1 MGEITKGA
9 LSPVDR
15 FWRLISQDKKE
26 IRNVYLLSIF
36 NGLVNLSLPL
46 GIQAIISFIQSGQI
60 TTSWIVLLVLVVL
73 GIAITGVLQVY
84 QLKITEN
91 LQQRIFTRAAFEF
104 SFRIPRIKMEAM
116 YKKHGPELMNRFF
129 DTITVQKGLPKILID
144 FSTSALQ
151 IIFGLILLSF
161 YHPFFIFFGVILFLV
176 VLIIFRFTAQ
186 RGLATSIDESTYK
199 YKMAYWLE
207 EVARTA
213 TSFKLSGKTDLQ
225 LNRTN
230 EYVKQYLNFRDK
242 HFKILVQQYSLMI
255 MFKVIIGAGLLGIG
269 GYLVIE
275 QLMNIGQFVASEI
288 LILLIIASVEKLIL
302 SIDTIY
308 DVLTGLE
315 KMAHVTDLELDETG
329 GIELNKEDHPEGMS
343 VEFTN
348 VSFTYPGWT
357 KPAFANLNLDVKAGQ
372 NVLIHGTDGS
382 GKSTLLSLLA
392 GLYDTQQGSIS
403 YCGVPRQNYDLRSL
417 YSSIGDCITQE
428 KIFPGTIL
436 ENISMGRED
445 ATLQNVL
452 WAIENLGFM
461 DYIKKLPK
469 GLDTYLD
476 DHGRHLPQSI
486 ATKLILARSIA
497 DKPKLLLIEDMLEL
511 MHSEDMHDIMG
522 FLTSKD
528 NHWTLIA
535 ISSDLNC
542 AHQMD
547 SIIKLDHDKCRPY
560 TDVELKLLL
569 NN

>member
-199 YKMAYWLE
+199 YKMA
-207 EVARTA
+207 
-213 TSFKLSGKTDLQ
+213 
-225 LNRTN
+225 
-230 EYVKQYLNFRDK
+230 
-242 HFKILVQQYSLMI
+242 
-255 MFKVIIGAGLLGIG
+255 
-269 GYLVIE
+269 
-275 QLMNIGQFVASEI
+275 
-288 LILLIIASVEKLIL
+288 
-302 SIDTIY
+302 
-308 DVLTGLE
+308 
-315 KMAHVTDLELDETG
+315 
-329 GIELNKEDHPEGMS
+329 
-343 VEFTN
+343 
-348 VSFTYPGWT
+348 
-357 KPAFANLNLDVKAGQ
+357 
-372 NVLIHGTDGS
+372 
-382 GKSTLLSLLA
+382 
-392 GLYDTQQGSIS
+392 
-403 YCGVPRQNYDLRSL
+403 
-417 YSSIGDCITQE
+417 
-428 KIFPGTIL
+428 
-436 ENISMGRED
+436 
-445 ATLQNVL
+445 
-452 WAIENLGFM
+452 
-461 DYIKKLPK
+461 
-469 GLDTYLD
+469 
-476 DHGRHLPQSI
+476 
-486 ATKLILARSIA
+486 
-497 DKPKLLLIEDMLEL
+497 
-511 MHSEDMHDIMG
+511 
-522 FLTSKD
+522 
-528 NHWTLIA
+528 
-535 ISSDLNC
+535 
-542 AHQMD
+542 
-547 SIIKLDHDKCRPY
+547 
-560 TDVELKLLL
+560 
-569 NN
+569 